1 MKNEQISIDQI
12 KKSTPGVSKDL
23 LKMSRRDLLK
33 KTIAVGGSFALGGS
47 FLAASDAAWAMG
59 LKSLSPEVMATLTR
73 VARDIYPHDS
83 FPDALYAAAVKG
95 HDETASGD
103 ADFKKMMEDG
113 VAMLDQKANDDGNAN
128 YLAVGWESDRVAMLR
143 SIEDSEFF
151 KTMRG
156 GLVVSLYNQPAVW
169 EKLGYEGPSFDKG
182 GYLYRGFDDIEWL

>member
-1 MKNEQISIDQI
+1 MKTEQINIDQI
-12 KKSTPGVSKDL
+12 GNSTSVVSKDL

-33 KTIAVGGSFALGGS
+33 RTIAISGSFAVGGS
-47 FLAASDAAWAMG
+47 FLAASDAAWAME
-59 LKSLSPEVMATLTR
+59 LKSLTPEAMATLTQ

-103 ADFKKMMEDG
+103 ADFKTMIEDG
-113 VAMLDQKANDDGNAN
+113 VAMLDQKAGETGNAN
-128 YLAVGWESDRVAMLR
+128 YLAVGWESDRVAILR
-143 SIEDSEFF
+143 SIEDSDFF

>member
-47 FLAASDAAWAMG
+47 FLAASDAAWAME

-143 SIEDSEFF
+143 SIEDSDFF

-156 GLVVSLYNQPAVW
+156 GLVVSLYNQPAV
-169 EKLGYEGPSFDKG
+169 
-182 GYLYRGFDDIEWL
+182 

>member
-47 FLAASDAAWAMG
+47 FLAASDAAWAME

-182 GYLYRGFDDIEWL
+182 GYLYRGCDDIEWL